1 MMEPMIFPV
10 FQGVAAMSDL
20 VLTLTPEAQE
30 RLEALAAQLGRSVD
44 DCLHLALT
52 EFMDNWEDYLRTLA
66 TLDEGEER
74 PVLRAVND

>member
-1 MMEPMIFPV
+1 
-10 FQGVAAMSDL
+10 MSDL

-30 RLEALAAQLGRSVD
+30 RLDALAAQLGRSVD

-66 TLDEGEER
+66 AIDDGEER